1 MNVYVGN
8 RLTMNLKPDVDW
20 LILCLE
26 QGGERLKDEEI
37 ALKKQFQKTL

>member
-1 MNVYVGN
+1 MDGYIGT
-8 RLTMNLKPDVDW
+8 RLTIDFTPNVDW

-37 ALKKQFQKTL
+37 ALKKRF